1 MRIFILFPIASFY
14 VSRSRETNRQ
24 IRPLASEPAP
34 RAPDPAQS
42 TPPATGSG
50 SSRARDGPRSGS
62 SFTVLRAV
70 WRGERR
76 ARARG
81 GGAAPNGVGR
91 AGKPNP
97 QQSEAASRRSV
108 FDRVP
113 LLSDLKLC
121 LLRSCQAPRAA
132 PTLPLLRFWAGWGW
146 GCGTSGCGCGMRLE
160 GLGVALL
167 RSSAN
172 LIT

>member
-1 MRIFILFPIASFY
+1 MSHDRVRRIG
-14 VSRSRETNRQ
+14 N
-24 IRPLASEPAP
+24 RPLASEPAVARGTTRRSRHPP
-34 RAPDPAQS
+34 RRGRARHG
-42 TPPATGSG
+42 PATGLVQARPSPSYVRCGVG
-50 SSRARDGPRSGS
+50 SDVPGRAAGGLRR
-62 SFTVLRAV
+62 TVWA
-70 WRGERR
+70 
-76 ARARG
+76 ARA
-81 GGAAPNGVGR
+81 
-91 AGKPNP
+91 NP
-97 QQSEAASRRSV
+97 TRNSEAASRRSV

>member
-1 MRIFILFPIASFY
+1 MPG
-14 VSRSRETNRQ
+14 
-24 IRPLASEPAP
+24 
-34 RAPDPAQS
+34 RAA
-42 TPPATGSG
+42 GG
-50 SSRARDGPRSGS
+50 LRR
-62 SFTVLRAV
+62 TVWA
-70 WRGERR
+70 
-76 ARARG
+76 ARA
-81 GGAAPNGVGR
+81 
-91 AGKPNP
+91 NP
-97 QQSEAASRRSV
+97 TRNSEAASRRSV

>member
-1 MRIFILFPIASFY
+1 MSHDRVRRIG
-14 VSRSRETNRQ
+14 N
-24 IRPLASEPAP
+24 RPLASEPAP
-34 RAPDPAQS
+34 RHDPAQRD
-42 TPPATGSG
+42 TP
-50 SSRARDGPRSGS
+50 RDGVGLVTGP
-62 SFTVLRAV
+62 
-70 WRGERR
+70 RR
-76 ARARG
+76 ASFRLVLHRPTCGVAWGATCPGARRG
-81 GGAAPNGVGR
+81 GCAERWAAR
-91 AGKPNP
+91 ANP
-97 QQSEAASRRSV
+97 TRNSEAASRRSV